1 MTTPGTPNAGPRRSL
16 ARLRLPSGA
25 NTPNPPQ
32 ISPPMLSPDTVL
44 ARKQSLNQLVQNS
57 SSKDSGY
64 GGDSDGGLEIGDKVN
79 VPGGMYGVV
88 KFVGT
93 VKGKPGVFVGV
104 ELEGPHAVN
113 GKNDGTVEGTRY
125 FTTSIP
131 HSGIFLPLS
140 RAVLRHSG
148 SSVKSDT
155 PSVVTSPA
163 EPTASSP
170 LQPPKKPFGRPSL
183 PRPQSPAQRNVTP
196 RPGLLPSTPRSGS
209 SLSNRMF
216 SPSPTPG
223 MGPQGPIG
231 GRVRAGS
238 ISSNAGDV
246 PPGTPGRRIVSQNP
260 RGLRP
265 GFNSKPSQPSQFQ
278 RESTPRASS
287 SMSFT
292 DSSPVED
299 LMATPKAN
307 GNSPSGFV
315 AKLTRMSREEG
326 MSKEEE
332 DKGMIAILQA
342 QLSAKD
348 HQLKEQ
354 ANNLLEMES
363 SLNELQSLLS
373 DGVAAQQQQQ
383 QAQQAQAAQQAAQ
396 MNGARGLGRKT
407 SSISIN
413 SGDGE
418 EELELAQL
426 RHLLRER
433 NDKIGQLQ
441 VDFDAHRADFRS
453 TIDTLEMAA
462 TETERVYEK
471 KVEDLLLELRE
482 SERLRVEMVEEQ
494 NRREEETGM
503 ARGIMDGGV
512 ESVARQ
518 LKSLEGLVAELE
530 EGLEDA
536 RRGEAEARAEAE
548 HCRGESER
556 LKEEL
561 RREKE
566 KVGAY
571 ERRMDD
577 LKEQVKNGDTEVEK
591 KNDEIRG
598 LKALMTSLSRGRAPG
613 GNPEEKKKLEE
624 RIKDLE
630 GLLDRKNAR
639 EEELE
644 KEIEILKADAAAA
657 AAASAASAT
666 SDPPEPLGLK
676 ITMPANRE
684 EQKSLVGTKDVA
696 GVAKKNG
703 LKARLQDS
711 PALTDIDDDDGEDI
725 INGPGFGGP
734 PPPTSALPPLPT
746 IIASS
751 SPPPP
756 PKKDAPLPATPPPP
770 PAKEQFC
777 DLCEKPGHD
786 LMSCTEMFTG
796 KSSTSGDKKDSV
808 ATFSTLEKAG
818 MTPLPLNAAGV
829 NPGRSSL
836 DVEDEGRGGV
846 SLGRAT
852 TPSGNAGSS
861 GNVSSAAKDDDD
873 DEGLPPVAGK
883 SSGVMD
889 PKKWCALCERDGHDS
904 VDCPLDDF

>member
-1 MTTPGTPNAGPRRSL
+1 MTTPGTPNAAPRRSL
-16 ARLRLPSGA
+16 ARLRLASSPGA
-25 NTPNPPQ
+25 NSPNPPQ

-88 KFVGT
+88 KFVGN

-131 HSGIFLPLS
+131 HSGIFLPVS
-140 RAVLRHSG
+140 RATLRHSG
-148 SSVKSDT
+148 SSIKSDT

-183 PRPQSPAQRNVTP
+183 PRPQSPAQRNGTP
-196 RPGLLPSTPRSGS
+196 RPGLLPGTPRSGS

-238 ISSNAGDV
+238 ISSNAGD
-246 PPGTPGRRIVSQNP
+246 PPGTPGGRRIVSQNP

-265 GFNSKPSQPSQFQ
+265 GFNAKPAPSQFQ
-278 RESTPRASS
+278 REQTPRAGS

-299 LMATPKAN
+299 SMATPKAN
-307 GNSPSGFV
+307 GNPSSGFV

-396 MNGARGLGRKT
+396 ANGARGLGRKT
-407 SSISIN
+407 SSMSIN

-418 EELELAQL
+418 EELEMAQL
-426 RHLLRER
+426 RHLVREK
-433 NDKIGQLQ
+433 NDKISQLQ

-482 SERLRVEMVEEQ
+482 SERLRVEMVDEQ

-561 RREKE
+561 RRERE

-571 ERRMDD
+571 ERRMED

-613 GNPEEKKKLEE
+613 SNPEEKKKLEDK
-624 RIKDLE
+624 IKDLE
-630 GLLDRKNAR
+630 GLLDKKNAR

-644 KEIEILKADAAAA
+644 KEVERLKVEAEPVVANV
-657 AAASAASAT
+657 AS
-666 SDPPEPLGLK
+666 EPSGLK

-684 EQKSLVGTKDVA
+684 EQKTLVGTKDV
-696 GVAKKNG
+696 VAAPKKNG
-703 LKARLQDS
+703 LKTTRLQDS
-711 PALTDIDDDDGEDI
+711 PALTDIDDDGEEL

-734 PPPTSALPPLPT
+734 PPPTSALPALPT

-756 PKKDAPLPATPPPP
+756 PKKDIQPSSPPAPPP
-770 PAKEQFC
+770 KEQFC

-796 KSSTSGDKKDSV
+796 KSSTKGDKKDSIG
-808 ATFSTLEKAG
+808 ALSPLEKAG
-818 MTPLPLNAAGV
+818 VTPLPLNTTGV
-829 NPGRSSL
+829 NHARSSL
-836 DVEDEGRGGV
+836 EAEDEGRGGV
-846 SLGRAT
+846 SLDRAT
-852 TPSGNAGSS
+852 TPSGNATISGSS
-861 GNVSSAAKDDDD
+861 NVGAAKEEDDD
-873 DEGLPPVAGK
+873 GLPPVAGK
-883 SSGVMD
+883 SSGVVD

>member
-1 MTTPGTPNAGPRRSL
+1 
-16 ARLRLPSGA
+16 
-25 NTPNPPQ
+25 
-32 ISPPMLSPDTVL
+32 
-44 ARKQSLNQLVQNS
+44 
-57 SSKDSGY
+57 
-64 GGDSDGGLEIGDKVN
+64 
-79 VPGGMYGVV
+79 
-88 KFVGT
+88 
-93 VKGKPGVFVGV
+93 
-104 ELEGPHAVN
+104 
-113 GKNDGTVEGTRY
+113 
-125 FTTSIP
+125 
-131 HSGIFLPLS
+131 
-140 RAVLRHSG
+140 
-148 SSVKSDT
+148 
-155 PSVVTSPA
+155 
-163 EPTASSP
+163 
-170 LQPPKKPFGRPSL
+170 
-183 PRPQSPAQRNVTP
+183 
-196 RPGLLPSTPRSGS
+196 
-209 SLSNRMF
+209 
-216 SPSPTPG
+216 
-223 MGPQGPIG
+223 
-231 GRVRAGS
+231 
-238 ISSNAGDV
+238 
-246 PPGTPGRRIVSQNP
+246 
-260 RGLRP
+260 
-265 GFNSKPSQPSQFQ
+265 
-278 RESTPRASS
+278 
-287 SMSFT
+287 
-292 DSSPVED
+292 
-299 LMATPKAN
+299 MATPKAN

-363 SLNELQSLLS
+363 SLNELQALLS
-373 DGVAAQQQQQ
+373 DGVAAAQQQ

-396 MNGARGLGRKT
+396 TNGIRGLGRKT
-407 SSISIN
+407 SSTSIN

-482 SERLRVEMVEEQ
+482 SERLRVEMAEEQ
-494 NRREEETGM
+494 NRREEESGM

-571 ERRMDD
+571 ERRMED

-613 GNPEEKKKLEE
+613 GNLEEKKKLEE
-624 RIKDLE
+624 KIKDLE

-644 KEIEILKADAAAA
+644 KEIEKLKADAAANA
-657 AAASAASAT
+657 NAASELA
-666 SDPPEPLGLK
+666 GLR

-684 EQKSLVGTKDVA
+684 EQKSLVGTKDAA
-696 GVAKKNG
+696 GVVKKTG
-703 LKARLQDS
+703 LKTRLQDS
-711 PALTDIDDDDGEDI
+711 PALTDIDDDGEEI
-725 INGPGFGGP
+725 INGPGSGGS

-746 IIASS
+746 IITSYG

-756 PKKDAPLPATPPPP
+756 PKKDTLPSTPPPPP

-786 LMSCTEMFTG
+786 LLSCTEMFAG
-796 KSSTSGDKKDSV
+796 KSSTNDGGKKDSIG
-808 ATFSTLEKAG
+808 TFSTLEKAG
-818 MTPLPLNAAGV
+818 MTPLPLNTAGV

-836 DVEDEGRGGV
+836 EAEDEGRGGV

-852 TPSGNAGSS
+852 TPSGNVTLS
-861 GNVSSAAKDDDD
+861 GNVGTKEEEEDD
-873 DEGLPPVAGK
+873 GLPPVAGK
-883 SSGVMD
+883 SSGVVD

>member
-1 MTTPGTPNAGPRRSL
+1 MTTPTTPTPRRSL
-16 ARLRLPSGA
+16 ARLRA
-25 NTPNPPQ
+25 TPNAPPVP
-32 ISPPMLSPDTVL
+32 PPMLSPETL
-44 ARKQSLNQLVQNS
+44 LNRKASFNQLNMNSS

-140 RAVLRHSG
+140 RATLRHSG
-148 SSVKSDT
+148 SSVKSGSDT
-155 PSVVTSPA
+155 PSVITSPA
-163 EPTASSP
+163 EPTPASP

-183 PRPQSPAQRNVTP
+183 PRPQSPAQRNMTP
-196 RPGLLPSTPRSGS
+196 RPGLLPTTPGVQPRSGS

-223 MGPQGPIG
+223 MGRNRG
-231 GRVRAGS
+231 VS
-238 ISSNAGDV
+238 ISSNGGD
-246 PPGTPGRRIVSQNP
+246 PPGGRRPLAQTP

-265 GFNSKPSQPSQFQ
+265 GFNPNKPLPQPA
-278 RESTPRASS
+278 RTGSS
-287 SMSFT
+287 LSFT
-292 DSSPVED
+292 ETSPVDEH
-299 LMATPKAN
+299 ATPKAN
-307 GNSPSGFV
+307 GHAHNGSNGSSSNFIN
-315 AKLTRMSREEG
+315 KLTRMSREDS
-326 MSKEEE
+326 MTKEEE

-363 SLNELQSLLS
+363 SLNELQSLFSEGAASQALQQS
-373 DGVAAQQQQQ
+373 APGPAMGAGVIK
-383 QAQQAQAAQQAAQ
+383 
-396 MNGARGLGRKT
+396 LGRKGSAT
-407 SSISIN
+407 MSLN

-426 RHLLRER
+426 KHLLRER
-433 NDKIGQLQ
+433 NERISQLQ
-441 VDFDAHRADFRS
+441 LDFDAHRADFRS

-471 KVEDLLLELRE
+471 KVEDLLAELGELERH
-482 SERLRVEMVEEQ
+482 RVELVEDKV
-494 NRREEETGM
+494 RREEMGETGEV
-503 ARGIMDGGV
+503 GV
-512 ESVARQ
+512 ENVARQ

-566 KVGAY
+566 KVGAF
-571 ERRMDD
+571 ERRVDD
-577 LKEQVKNGDTEVEK
+577 LKDQVKTGEGEVEK

-598 LKALMTSLSRGRAPG
+598 LKAIMTSLSRGKPATNG
-613 GNPEEKKKLEE
+613 AGNAEEEKAAKKKLEE
-624 RIKDLE
+624 RVKDLE
-630 GLLDRKNAR
+630 ALLDRKNAR
-639 EEELE
+639 EEDLE
-644 KEIEILKADAAAA
+644 KEIDSLKS
-657 AAASAASAT
+657 ASS
-666 SDPPEPLGLK
+666 GLK
-676 ITMPANRE
+676 IIMPAKTD
-684 EQKSLVGTKDVA
+684 EQKSLQVTRDATRPIRTSSLRG
-696 GVAKKNG
+696 
-703 LKARLQDS
+703 RLGDS
-711 PALTDIDDDDGEDI
+711 PALTDIDDDEELI
-725 INGPGFGGP
+725 LNGGHA
-734 PPPTSALPPLPT
+734 AL
-746 IIASS
+746 
-751 SPPPP
+751 PPPP
-756 PKKDAPLPATPPPP
+756 PKKDLPIAPPKDNKPAES
-770 PAKEQFC
+770 AAYC
-777 DLCEKPGHD
+777 DLCEKHGHD
-786 LMSCTEMFTG
+786 ILSCTEMFSG
-796 KSSTSGDKKDSV
+796 KGNKKDSV

-818 MTPLPLNAAGV
+818 MTPLPLNTSGV
-829 NPGRSSL
+829 VGRSSL
-836 DVEDEGRGGV
+836 EAEDEGRGGV

-852 TPSGNAGSS
+852 TPNPGFPAPTPSA
-861 GNVSSAAKDDDD
+861 AAKDE
-873 DEGLPPVAGK
+873 DENGLPAVAGK
-883 SSGVMD
+883 SSGVVD
-889 PKKWCALCERDGHDS
+889 RSKWCALCERDGHDS

>member
-1 MTTPGTPNAGPRRSL
+1 MTTPGTPNAAPRRSL

-25 NTPNPPQ
+25 NAPNPPP
-32 ISPPMLSPDTVL
+32 IPPPMLSPDTVL
-44 ARKQSLNQLVQNS
+44 ARKQSFNQLVQNS

-131 HSGIFLPLS
+131 HSGIFLPVN

-183 PRPQSPAQRNVTP
+183 PRPQSPAQRNMTP

-223 MGPQGPIG
+223 SGPQGPIG
-231 GRVRAGS
+231 GRMRAGS
-238 ISSNAGDV
+238 VSSNAGDST
-246 PPGTPGRRIVSQNP
+246 PGTPGGPHGRRIASQTP
-260 RGLRP
+260 RSLRP
-265 GFNSKPSQPSQFQ
+265 GFNSKPPSQFQ
-278 RESTPRASS
+278 REQTPRAGS

-292 DSSPVED
+292 DTSPID
-299 LMATPKAN
+299 DNNMATPKAN
-307 GNSPSGFV
+307 GNSSSGFV

-383 QAQQAQAAQQAAQ
+383 QAQQAQAAQQAAHT
-396 MNGARGLGRKT
+396 NGIRGLGRKS

-571 ERRMDD
+571 DRRMED
-577 LKEQVKNGDTEVEK
+577 LKEQVRNGDTEVEK

-598 LKALMTSLSRGRAPG
+598 LKALMTSLSRGRASG

-624 RIKDLE
+624 KIKDLE
-630 GLLDRKNAR
+630 GLLDKKNLR

-644 KEIEILKADAAAA
+644 KEIEKLKADAAS
-657 AAASAASAT
+657 ASAST
-666 SDPPEPLGLK
+666 SEPSGLK
-676 ITMPANRE
+676 ISMPAGSQ
-684 EQKSLVGTKDVA
+684 EQKSLVGTKDVT
-696 GVAKKNG
+696 GVNKMAG
-703 LKARLQDS
+703 LKGRLQDS

-734 PPPTSALPPLPT
+734 PPPTSALPALPT
-746 IIASS
+746 VLTSP
-751 SPPPP
+751 PPPP
-756 PKKDAPLPATPPPP
+756 PKKDTLPATPPPP
-770 PAKEQFC
+770 PAPPAKELFC
-777 DLCEKPGHD
+777 DLCEKSGHD

-796 KSSTSGDKKDSV
+796 KDSTNEGKKDSV

-818 MTPLPLNAAGV
+818 MTPLPLNTAGV
-829 NPGRSSL
+829 SPGRSSL

-852 TPSGNAGSS
+852 TPSGNATLN
-861 GNVSSAAKDDDD
+861 NVPVAKEDDDD
-873 DEGLPPVAGK
+873 GLPAVAGK
-883 SSGVMD
+883 SSGVVD
-889 PKKWCALCERDGHDS
+889 PKKWCALCERDGHES
-904 VDCPLDDF
+904 VDCPLDDL